1 MGKAAGV
8 AAVLV
13 LVCAGTIAAARVS
26 AGQAEDEQRV
36 MVAAEPTRSIAVL
49 GGRGVQIGV
58 RVRDLEPEQ
67 QKTGSGAVV
76 ERVED
81 GSPAEKAGLKAGDVI
96 TEFDGERVRSARHL
110 ARLVGET
117 PEGREV
123 SVTVRRDSGTVTLS
137 VSPEVSDMA
146 FRAEELIDPQRFE
159 LPPDLA
165 DRLESRRWR
174 LERNLPGFGAIDPD
188 AFRYFMRPGGRRL
201 GVQYQELTPQLAKY
215 FGVDDGVLISAVDE
229 DSPAA
234 RAGLRAGDVVTR
246 VNGKAIENGRDL
258 VEALRDAEG
267 DTATIEYTRNGKS
280 ASVEVT
286 LESPRPRPRR
296 SARPI

>member
-1 MGKAAGV
+1 MRKAAGV

-13 LVCAGTIAAARVS
+13 LVCAGTIAAAMVS
-26 AGQAEDEQRV
+26 AAQAESEQQAV
-36 MVAAEPTRSIAVL
+36 VATPGRRIAVL

-58 RVRDLEPEQ
+58 QIRDLEPEQ

-76 ERVED
+76 EQVQD
-81 GSPAEKAGLKAGDVI
+81 GSPAAKAGLQSGDVI

-137 VSPEVSDMA
+137 VSPRVSDMA

-159 LPPDLA
+159 VRPDLT
-165 DRLESRRWR
+165 DKLESSHRQI
-174 LERNLPGFGAIDPD
+174 ERSLPGLGIDPD
-188 AFRYFMRPGGRRL
+188 AFRYFIRPDGRRL

-215 FGVDDGVLISAVDE
+215 FGVDDGVLISAVDD

-234 RAGLRAGDVVTR
+234 RAGLRAGDVVTG
-246 VNGKAIENGRDL
+246 VNGKAVESGRDL
-258 VEALRDAEG
+258 VEAVRDAER
-267 DTATIEYTRNGKS
+267 DAATIEYMRDGKPAS
-280 ASVEVT
+280 AEVT

>member
-1 MGKAAGV
+1 IRYVKCTSGCADRARPDAREAGMQLRASQSPERLEVLAMGKAAGV

-137 VSPEVSDMA
+137 VSPEVSDM
-146 FRAEELIDPQRFE
+146 
-159 LPPDLA
+159 
-165 DRLESRRWR
+165 
-174 LERNLPGFGAIDPD
+174 
-188 AFRYFMRPGGRRL
+188 
-201 GVQYQELTPQLAKY
+201 
-215 FGVDDGVLISAVDE
+215 
-229 DSPAA
+229 
-234 RAGLRAGDVVTR
+234 
-246 VNGKAIENGRDL
+246 
-258 VEALRDAEG
+258 
-267 DTATIEYTRNGKS
+267 
-280 ASVEVT
+280 
-286 LESPRPRPRR
+286 
-296 SARPI
+296 

>member
-1 MGKAAGV
+1 MRKAAGV

-13 LVCAGTIAAARVS
+13 LVCAGTIAAAMVS
-26 AGQAEDEQRV
+26 AAQAESEQQAV
-36 MVAAEPTRSIAVL
+36 VATPGRRIAVL

-58 RVRDLEPEQ
+58 QIRDLEPEQ

-76 ERVED
+76 EQVQD
-81 GSPAEKAGLKAGDVI
+81 GSPAAKAGLQSGDVI

-137 VSPEVSDMA
+137 VSPRVSDMA

-159 LPPDLA
+159 VRPDLT
-165 DRLESRRWR
+165 DKLESSQRQI
-174 LERNLPGFGAIDPD
+174 ERSLPGLGIDPD
-188 AFRYFMRPGGRRL
+188 AFRYFIRPDGRRL

-215 FGVDDGVLISAVDE
+215 FGVDDGVLISAVDD

-234 RAGLRAGDVVTR
+234 RAGLRAGDVVTG
-246 VNGKAIENGRDL
+246 VNGKAVESGRDL
-258 VEALRDAEG
+258 VEAVRDAER
-267 DTATIEYTRNGKS
+267 DAATIEYMRDGKPAS
-280 ASVEVT
+280 AEVT

>member
-1 MGKAAGV
+1 MRKAAGV

-13 LVCAGTIAAARVS
+13 LVCAGTIAAAMVS
-26 AGQAEDEQRV
+26 AAQAESEQQAV
-36 MVAAEPTRSIAVL
+36 VATPGRRIAVL

-58 RVRDLEPEQ
+58 QIRDLEPEQ

-76 ERVED
+76 EQVQD
-81 GSPAEKAGLKAGDVI
+81 GSPAAKAGLRPGDVI

-137 VSPEVSDMA
+137 VSPRVSDMA

-159 LPPDLA
+159 VRPDLT
-165 DRLESRRWR
+165 DKLESSQRQI
-174 LERNLPGFGAIDPD
+174 ERSLPGLGIDPD
-188 AFRYFMRPGGRRL
+188 AFRYFIRPDGRRL

-215 FGVDDGVLISAVDE
+215 FGVDDGVLISAVDD

-234 RAGLRAGDVVTR
+234 RAGLRAGDVVTG
-246 VNGKAIENGRDL
+246 VNGKAVESGRDL
-258 VEALRDAEG
+258 VEAVRDAER
-267 DTATIEYTRNGKS
+267 DAATIEYMRDGKPAS
-280 ASVEVT
+280 AEVT

>member
-1 MGKAAGV
+1 MRKAAGV
-8 AAVLV
+8 AAVLA
-13 LVCAGTIAAARVS
+13 LVCAGTIAAAMVS
-26 AGQAEDEQRV
+26 AAPAEDEQQV
-36 MVAAEPTRSIAVL
+36 MVAAEPERRIAVL

-58 RVRDLEPEQ
+58 HVRDLEPEQ

-76 ERVED
+76 ERVQD
-81 GSPAEKAGLKAGDVI
+81 GSPAAKAGLKAGDVI

-137 VSPEVSDMA
+137 VSPEVSRMA
-146 FRAEELIDPQRFE
+146 FRAEELIDPKRFE
-159 LPPDLA
+159 LPPGLTDK
-165 DRLESRRWR
+165 LESHRWQ
-174 LERNLPGFGAIDPD
+174 LERSLPGFGVDPD
-188 AFRYFMRPGGRRL
+188 AFRYFIRPGGRRL

-215 FGVDDGVLISAVDE
+215 FGVSDGVLISAVDE

-246 VNGKAIENGRDL
+246 VNGKAIENGHDL
-258 VEALRDAEG
+258 VEALHEAEG
-267 DTATIEYTRNGKS
+267 DAATIEYMRDGKS

-296 SARPI
+296 SAQPV

>member
-1 MGKAAGV
+1 MRKAAGV

-13 LVCAGTIAAARVS
+13 LVCAGTIAAAMVS
-26 AGQAEDEQRV
+26 AAQAESEQQAV
-36 MVAAEPTRSIAVL
+36 VATPGRRIAVL

-58 RVRDLEPEQ
+58 QIRDLEPEQ

-76 ERVED
+76 EQVQD
-81 GSPAEKAGLKAGDVI
+81 GSPAAKAGLRPGDVI

-137 VSPEVSDMA
+137 VSPRVSDMA

-159 LPPDLA
+159 VRPDLT
-165 DRLESRRWR
+165 DKLESSHRQI
-174 LERNLPGFGAIDPD
+174 ERSLPGLGIDPD
-188 AFRYFMRPGGRRL
+188 AFRYFIRPDGRRL

-215 FGVDDGVLISAVDE
+215 FGVDDGVLISAVDD

-234 RAGLRAGDVVTR
+234 RAGLRAGDVVTG
-246 VNGKAIENGRDL
+246 VNGKAVESGRDL
-258 VEALRDAEG
+258 VEAVRDAER
-267 DTATIEYTRNGKS
+267 DAATIEYMRDGKPAS
-280 ASVEVT
+280 AEVT